1 MEVNLLSISI
11 KPPIKIPKNKTVEIN
26 FDWNIEYK
34 KLEAKKFNFI
44 CNIKAYG
51 EFSFEANIEGEINTE
66 KDYKDIPEFVSVS
79 IIENLMKSLS
89 KLVSYAQ
96 QFTIE
101 ESIFINQPVSLAS

>member
-11 KPPIKIPKNKTVEIN
+11 KPPIKIPKNRTVEIN
-26 FDWNIEYK
+26 FDWDIEYK